1 MKFTLSF
8 ADFVAATAAAGLKG
22 EAQSEKIFIVKSA
35 AKGGGKIEINLS
47 SGTFYVGAGS
57 RHVEAISAAV
67 ALQYKPIKH
76 AKGWTV
82 FAVPLASHTGTAEIM
97 ADFINIVKLVE
108 QAVPTT
114 GKAPKAPGAKAKARL
129 TLNDAIGKALNAPA
143 KPKSAEQIMRAAE
156 IKAKNLATMKAV
168 TAKMNDE
175 MAA

>member
-82 FAVPLASHTGTAEIM
+82 FEVPLASHTGTAEIM
-97 ADFINIVKLVE
+97 ADFIKIVKLVE
-108 QAVPTT
+108 QAVPVT
-114 GKAPKAPGAKAKARL
+114 GKAPKAPKAKARF
-129 TLNDAIGKALNAPA
+129 TLNDAIGKALNTPA

>member
-8 ADFVAATAAAGLKG
+8 ADFAAATSAAGLKG

-57 RHVEAISAAV
+57 RHVEAITKTV
-67 ALQYKPIKH
+67 ADYYKPIKQ

-82 FAVPLASHTGTAEIM
+82 FEVPLASHTGTAEIM
-97 ADFINIVKLVE
+97 ADFIKIVKLVE
-108 QAVPTT
+108 QAVPVT
-114 GKAPKAPGAKAKARL
+114 GKAPKAPKAKRL
-129 TLNDAIGKALNAPA
+129 TLNDAIGKALNTPA

>member
-8 ADFVAATAAAGLKG
+8 ADFAAATSAAGLKG

-57 RHVEAISAAV
+57 RHLEAITSAV
-67 ALQYKPIKH
+67 NQSYKLLKQ
-76 AKGWTV
+76 AKGWSI
-82 FAVPLASHTGTAEIM
+82 FMVPMATDTGAKEIKADIINVVKIVEKAEP
-97 ADFINIVKLVE
+97 A
-108 QAVPTT
+108 T
-114 GKAPKAPGAKAKARL
+114 GKAPKAPKAKRL
-129 TLNDAIGKALNAPA
+129 TLNDAIGKALNVPA

-168 TAKMNDE
+168 TAKLAE
-175 MAA
+175 EKAA